1 MDVAATLETMR
12 RDIGGCDLAALVDIS
27 TGMVLSSAQ
36 AVRLPQE
43 ELDALCARAAEA
55 LTGSIVESARGIP
68 GQAPS
73 MEAVLATAEG
83 TTVCLRGSA
92 DRFEALVLL
101 CTPDARIGQAIDC
114 GRRSLGDIVSA
125 E

>member
-1 MDVAATLETMR
+1 MDVGATLESMR
-12 RDIGGCDLAALVDIS
+12 REISGCDLALLIDIS

-43 ELDALCARAAEA
+43 ELDALCARAGEA
-55 LTGSIVESARGIP
+55 LTGSLADSARTLTGDE
-68 GQAPS
+68 PS
-73 MEAVLATAEG
+73 MEAVLATTEG
-83 TTVCLRGSA
+83 STVCLRGAA

-101 CTPDARIGQAIDC
+101 CDPQSSIGEAIDC
-114 GRRSLGDIVSA
+114 GRRTLGDIVSA

>member
-1 MDVAATLETMR
+1 MDVAATLENMR

-43 ELDALCARAAEA
+43 ELDALGARAGEA
-55 LTGSIVESARGIP
+55 LTGSVADSAGGIM
-68 GQAPS
+68 GQEPA
-73 MEAVLATAEG
+73 MEAVMATSEG
-83 TTVCLRGSA
+83 STVCLRGSA

-101 CTPDARIGQAIDC
+101 CVPGAKIGEVIDC
-114 GRRSLGDIVSA
+114 GRRALGDIVSA